1 MKVGDLVRR
10 ANQWKKYNPWMDFPD
25 ESDIGVLIYIGINIV
40 VVQWSDQPDAVAT
53 EPDSVE
59 LYNESR

>member
-1 MKVGDLVRR
+1 MNIGDLVKST
-10 ANQWKKYNPWMDFPD
+10 NLWKRYNPWLDFPD
-25 ESDIGVLIYIGINIV
+25 DNDIGVLIYVGDNIV
-40 VVQWSDQPDAVAT
+40 VVQWSSQKGEMAM